1 MMFPNYHETIIC
13 ASKYFSA
20 EEIKHF
26 YKLGYRD
33 FGENRVNDFLAKKSL
48 LRDLDVSWH
57 FIGHLQTNK
66 VKKVINEIDYLHTLD
81 SLHLAEAIQTLRNTP
96 LSCFIQLNLTEEPQ
110 KSGVL
115 LSNLGHFMNEM
126 KKYDKIKPVGF
137 MTMGKLD
144 DTVETERVFI
154 LLDELANQ
162 YHLPFKSMGMSDD
175 YELAI
180 KHHTTH
186 LRIGRKFK
194 ELL

>member
-1 MMFPNYHETIIC
+1 MIIPYFHETIVC

-20 EEIKHF
+20 EEMRKI
-26 YKLGYRD
+26 YTLGYHD
-33 FGENRVNDFLAKKSL
+33 FGENKVQDFLQKKAMLS
-48 LRDLDVSWH
+48 DLDITWH

-66 VKKVINEIDYLHTLD
+66 VKSMINEINFLHTLD
-81 SLHLAEAIQTLRNTP
+81 SIHLAETIQKYREIP
-96 LSCFIQLNLTEEPQ
+96 LNCFIQLNLTEEDQ

-115 LSNLGHFMNEM
+115 AANLDHFMNEM

-144 DTVETERVFI
+144 DPKKTAYAFE
-154 LLDELANQ
+154 LLSSLAQ
-162 YHLPFKSMGMSDD
+162 SYHLPFKSMGMTDD
-175 YELAI
+175 YDIAI
-180 KHHTTH
+180 KYQSTH